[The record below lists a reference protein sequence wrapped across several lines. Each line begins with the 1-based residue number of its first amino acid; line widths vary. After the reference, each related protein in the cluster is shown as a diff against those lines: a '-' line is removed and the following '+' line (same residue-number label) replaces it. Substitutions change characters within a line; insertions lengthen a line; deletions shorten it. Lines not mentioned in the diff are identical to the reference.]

1 MPATKTKTQTQQ
13 AKKSALDYYV
23 YVPLGAGQ
31 LLLEKTKQFSG
42 LATTFAKGRT
52 KDIAKGYESLAKR
65 GEKLASSVR
74 RSVYTKRAIQQTE
87 KARHQV
93 KTTVKS
99 IRHAA
104 GATAE
109 ATQAAA
115 RKVV

>member
-1 MPATKTKTQTQQ
+1 MPATKTTKSQ

-31 LLLEKTKQFSG
+31 LLIEKSMQLSSAAVKI
-42 LATTFAKGRT
+42 AKSRR
-52 KDIAKGYESLAKR
+52 KDITKGYDSLARR
-65 GEKLASSVR
+65 GEKLASSIL
-74 RSVYTKRAIQQTE
+74 RSVHTKRAMEQTD
-87 KARHQV
+87 KARQQV
-93 KTTVKS
+93 KTTVRS
-99 IRHAA
+99 IQRAA